1 VASEHYGRAQ
11 EEWLRGLLPLPS
23 GIPSHDTLARL
34 FAALNPQ
41 VLQEC
46 FLSWV
51 KAVVHLSQ
59 GAVMAIDGKT
69 RRHAYDQGGGK
80 GAIQMVSAW
89 ASQKRLVL
97 GQLQVDEKSHERTAI
112 PQRLKVLD
120 LQGCLVTIDA
130 YAFGGAKL

>member
-59 GAVMAIDGKT
+59 GEVIAIDGKT
-69 RRHAYDQGGGK
+69 LRHSYDQGGGK